1 VHVTGTRDHARVRQA
16 VTASPERYRVLETTD
31 RFWAVLAAADLGVSR
46 AGGTVWELAAAGLP
60 ALLVPYP
67 HATGDHQRANAEHFA
82 SAGGAVILEDAA
94 LDGSLLRTRVA
105 DLRSSPGWLAG
116 MRNGMLSRARPDAAA
131 AVARELLRLAR
142 GRR

>member
-1 VHVTGTRDHARVRQA
+1 
-16 VTASPERYRVLETTD
+16 
-31 RFWAVLAAADLGVSR
+31 
-46 AGGTVWELAAAGLP
+46 
-60 ALLVPYP
+60 
-67 HATGDHQRANAEHFA
+67 
-82 SAGGAVILEDAA
+82 VILDDAA

-105 DLRSSPGWLAG
+105 DLHGSPGWLAG